1 MYAQLTCTGLIPAD
15 AGKTSRFGD
24 FGGGLPVHPRSRREN
39 LTENTR
45 AGIEA
50 GASPLTRGK
59 QGYRVIDGVG
69 VGIIPAHAGK
79 TRRSSSGS
87 RIRPDH
93 PRSRGENAY
102 QSRARDIFKGS
113 SPLTRGKRSC
123 LASFTLSE
131 GIIPAHAGKTTSPW
145 PARPQ

>member
-59 QGYRVIDGVG
+59 
-69 VGIIPAHAGK
+69 
-79 TRRSSSGS
+79 
-87 RIRPDH
+87 
-93 PRSRGENAY
+93 
-102 QSRARDIFKGS
+102 
-113 SPLTRGKRSC
+113 RSC